1 MKILLSLIQTK
12 LAVAILVVLMII
24 TGFIGYQVKE
34 RGAEMAAQKQELNR
48 RLEFARAALEQSQ
61 KLLQSSRHSLQK
73 LTQHKD
79 EVIREKGELW
89 YEDYRHEIESNI
101 AESQNLIQEDRQNIK
116 QLSQKLFELELQ
128 PLFAF

>member
-24 TGFIGYQVKE
+24 TGFIGYQVKD
-34 RGAEMAAQKQELNR
+34 RQAEMAAQKQELNR
-48 RLEFARAALEQSQ
+48 RKEFALAALELDQDIW
-61 KLLQSSRHSLQK
+61 QSSRQSLQR
-73 LTQHKD
+73 LTQNKQQ
-79 EVIREKGELW
+79 VIREKGEFW
-89 YEDYRHEIESNI
+89 YEDYHQELEQRI
-101 AESQNLIQEDRQNIK
+101 AESHNRIQENRQNIK